1 MCYHPARMGSPVQRI
16 DPLARR
22 VETILDQLMLT
33 PAGELE
39 SERLEFKSWCNDE
52 RDLSREIGDAAVC
65 LASTEGGLLVLGVDD
80 KAVGSRAFARC
91 PHKGVTVEWVRAKVR
106 ELTKP
111 PVRCHV
117 HKVSELL
124 PALLGEP
131 QGDLIVVELPK
142 TTHISGHRN
151 SKGVS
156 LKRYDKSCK
165 PEYFEDQDDFSRSLV
180 EHLDVSALDE
190 ASMSEGA
197 KNRESET
204 SLGERLGHW
213 PADHL
218 FEAGLIGPPVQTAT
232 SGAQSVTVAAVLM
245 FGKEGVIR
253 SEFPSAETELVEES
267 SVTRTASSS
276 SWTNIVTGLP
286 YFISRI
292 TQLLKA
298 PDSDIPEGI
307 LRELLVNAFVH
318 RCYRTHSPIQI
329 KIRPGEVEI
338 VNPGGLLGGLT
349 SETLLYSPPTYRNF
363 LLADAARQFGYCERI
378 GSGIDKVYYLSLM
391 AGFDFPIL
399 QVGSNSFSALVR
411 TNRDRAFESFIK
423 NYAGG
428 LSIKLNELIVLR
440 GLRGKPSR
448 SVDELCRLAQ
458 RTPEHISVLLS
469 GLETRHI
476 IEGDERGYRLSRQT
490 LDTIA
495 QYDENGQ
502 MKLFN

>member
-1 MCYHPARMGSPVQRI
+1 MF
-16 DPLARR
+16 
-22 VETILDQLMLT
+22 T
-33 PAGELE
+33 PAAELE
-39 SERLEFKSWCNDE
+39 SQRLEFKSWCNDE

-65 LASTEGGLLVLGVDD
+65 LASTDGGLLILGVDD

-91 PHKGVTVEWVRAKVR
+91 PHKTVTVEWVRAKIR
-106 ELTKP
+106 EFTKP

-117 HKVSELL
+117 HKVSDLL
-124 PALLGEP
+124 PALHGQP

-165 PEYFEDQDDFSRSLV
+165 PEYFEDQDDFTASLV

-190 ASMSEGA
+190 TSMSEGA
-197 KNRESET
+197 KNRERET
-204 SLGERLGHW
+204 SLGERLGHL

-232 SGAQSVTVAAVLM
+232 SGAQSVTLAAVLM
-245 FGKEGVIR
+245 FGREGVIR
-253 SEFPSAETELVEES
+253 SECPSAETELVEEI
-267 SVTRTASSS
+267 SVTRTANSS

-286 YFISRI
+286 YFIARI
-292 TQLLKA
+292 TQLVKT
-298 PDSDIPEGI
+298 PDSEIPEGI

-349 SETLLYSPPTYRNF
+349 TETLLYSPPTYRNF

-423 NYAGG
+423 SYSGG
-428 LSIKLNELIVLR
+428 LNITLNELIVLR

-448 SVDELCRLAQ
+448 SINELCHLAQ
-458 RTPEHISVLLS
+458 RTPEHIRTLLS
-469 GLETRHI
+469 GLERRHI
-476 IEGDERGYRLSRQT
+476 IEGDDRGYRLSRPT

-495 QYDENGQ
+495 QYDESGQ
-502 MKLFN
+502 LKLFN

>member
-1 MCYHPARMGSPVQRI
+1 MV
-16 DPLARR
+16 
-22 VETILDQLMLT
+22 
-33 PAGELE
+33 
-39 SERLEFKSWCNDE
+39 
-52 RDLSREIGDAAVC
+52 
-65 LASTEGGLLVLGVDD
+65 VD
-80 KAVGSRAFARC
+80 
-91 PHKGVTVEWVRAKVR
+91 
-106 ELTKP
+106 
-111 PVRCHV
+111 
-117 HKVSELL
+117 
-124 PALLGEP
+124 
-131 QGDLIVVELPK
+131 LPK

-253 SEFPSAETELVEES
+253 SEFRSAETEGVEET

-276 SWTNIVTGLP
+276 SWTNVVPGLP
-286 YFISRI
+286 YFIARI
-292 TQLLKA
+292 TQLLA
-298 PDSDIPEGI
+298 TPDSDIPEGI

-349 SETLLYSPPTYRNF
+349 TETLLYSPPTYRNF

-399 QVGSNSFSALVR
+399 QVGSNFFRALVR
-411 TNRDRAFESFIK
+411 TNRNRAFESFIK
-423 NYAGG
+423 SYSGG
-428 LSIKLNELIVLR
+428 LNITLNELIVLR

-448 SVDELCRLAQ
+448 SIDELCHLSQ
-458 RTPEHISVLLS
+458 RTPEHIRTLLS
-469 GLETRHI
+469 GLERRHI
-476 IEGDERGYRLSRQT
+476 IDGDDRGYRLSRTT

-495 QYDENGQ
+495 QYDESGQ
-502 MKLFN
+502 LKLFN

>member
-22 VETILDQLMLT
+22 VESVLDQLMLT

-39 SERLEFKSWCNDE
+39 SQRLEFKSWCDDE

-65 LASTEGGLLVLGVDD
+65 LASTDGGLLILGVDD

-117 HKVSELL
+117 HKVSDLL
-124 PALLGEP
+124 PALQGEP

-180 EHLDVSALDE
+180 EHLDVRALDE

-253 SEFPSAETELVEES
+253 SEFPSAETELVEET
-267 SVTRTASSS
+267 SVTRTTSSS

-286 YFISRI
+286 YFITRI
-292 TQLLKA
+292 TQILKT

-399 QVGSNSFSALVR
+399 QVGSNLSA
-411 TNRDRAFESFIK
+411 
-423 NYAGG
+423 
-428 LSIKLNELIVLR
+428 
-440 GLRGKPSR
+440 
-448 SVDELCRLAQ
+448 RL
-458 RTPEHISVLLS
+458 
-469 GLETRHI
+469 
-476 IEGDERGYRLSRQT
+476 
-490 LDTIA
+490 
-495 QYDENGQ
+495 
-502 MKLFN
+502 